1 MTPCQVGAKHL
12 HFCGK
17 VLVARAALW
26 YTPDQLRFYFIP
38 ASGGR
43 INMEI
48 EAKFKVPNRQ
58 AYRELL
64 RVRSLGRYAVA
75 PATRIQV
82 VDRYFDAPDSR
93 LLASGYSCRLRSEGE
108 RIIATLKGLG
118 GVEGGVHRRDEQEID
133 LPELLLRPA
142 DWPASP
148 ARELALELAAGAAL
162 EPLFDLQQT
171 RQKCDV
177 LDGERRVAE
186 LSLDEVRAVVGQR
199 PAFYYEVEV
208 ELRPDGTEEDL
219 ALLAATLR
227 DEYGLEAE
235 SRSKFARGLET
246 LRERGTAIHDGL
258 TAAERATLEAYAAG
272 SDEELARRAATILGW
287 ADGLPTREIVA
298 ATGLSSGRV
307 RFWVR
312 TFRGQRMDIFA
323 PGADTEPDEAVRR
336 PAPQPP
342 APKRQEPERAAPARP
357 RRATATSTQRQAPA
371 GPVAPRGPQP
381 PAVTP
386 PARAAATAGVEAEP
400 AAAPRGFPSVPDFC
414 RRHGVDLERSRYAAD
429 MALELFDALRKVHR
443 MPRRRRRL
451 LRQAALLAT
460 VGAQADPEHPFLA
473 GRDLILAQPLRNVN
487 TNERLALACIVA
499 LQRKKMKPEKEHTLD
514 ALEPKLRS
522 HALLLAALL
531 QIGWSF
537 TFDGPNSTAI
547 RMIEGGDSA
556 ECAVILEGPPAEADA
571 QQAAVRAE
579 YWRQFT
585 KQQLVFLAL
594 VQPVAAAASPA
605 HAAPAQPVPEEP
617 PLPADLPALLP
628 EDSMSEAGRKVI
640 LTHFVRML
648 ANEAGTRE
656 GADIEFLH
664 DMRVSTR
671 RMRAAYRIF
680 EPYYDA
686 EAVKRFNKNLRRAGG
701 TLGAVRD
708 LDVLIEKA
716 EAYQAGLPQED
727 DLTVEPLLASWHGSR
742 EVARRE
748 LIEYLDSSAYRDF
761 VAAFRVFLLTP
772 GAQAKPIPEGE
783 PVAHQL
789 RHVVPRL
796 VMERYEQVRAYEPI
810 LATAPITT
818 YHQLRVDFKR
828 LRYALE
834 FFQKQ
839 LGPEASGIIKQ
850 VTALQDL
857 LGALQDAHVAEELIR
872 AFLDEQRGKRKKAL
886 PLAGVEQYW
895 RVQQITQ
902 QELLARFPAP
912 WAEVLG
918 VDFRRSLA
926 LALAAL

>member
-1 MTPCQVGAKHL
+1 
-12 HFCGK
+12 
-17 VLVARAALW
+17 
-26 YTPDQLRFYFIP
+26 
-38 ASGGR
+38 
-43 INMEI
+43 MEI

-64 RVRSLGRYAVA
+64 RVRSLGKYSVA
-75 PATRIQV
+75 PAHRIQV

-93 LLASGYSCRLRSEGE
+93 LLAAGYSCRLRTEGE

-148 ARELALELAAGAAL
+148 ARALALELAAGAAL
-162 EPLFDLQQT
+162 ESLFDLQQT

-227 DEYGLEAE
+227 DEYALEPE
-235 SRSKFARGLET
+235 TRSKFARGLET
-246 LRERGTAIHDGL
+246 LRERGTAVHDGL
-258 TAAERATLEAYAAG
+258 TATERATLEAYAAG
-272 SDEELARRAATILGW
+272 GDEELARRAATILGW

-312 TFRGQRMDIFA
+312 TFRAQRMAIFA
-323 PGADTEPDEAVRR
+323 PGADTEPDEALRSPVPQRPGAQR
-336 PAPQPP
+336 PAAQ
-342 APKRQEPERAAPARP
+342 QAAPARP
-357 RRATATSTQRQAPA
+357 RRSAAKSTQRQAPA
-371 GPVAPRGPQP
+371 AAPVAPREPQP
-381 PAVTP
+381 SPVAP
-386 PARAAATAGVEAEP
+386 PARAAAAATAGAEAEP
-400 AAAPRGFPSVPDFC
+400 TPAPRGFPSVPDFC
-414 RRHGVDLERSRYAAD
+414 RRNGVDLERSRYAAD

-451 LRQAALLAT
+451 LRQAALLAA
-460 VGAQADPEHPFLA
+460 VGAQADPEHPFSA

-514 ALEPKLRS
+514 ALEPKQRS

-531 QIGWSF
+531 QIGRSF

-556 ECAVILEGPPAEADA
+556 ECAVILEGPSAEADA
-571 QQAAVRAE
+571 QQAAARAE
-579 YWRQFT
+579 YWRQLT
-585 KQQLVFLAL
+585 KQQIVFLAL
-594 VQPVAAAASPA
+594 VQPLAAAASPV

-617 PLPADLPALLP
+617 PLPADVPALLP

-686 EAVKRFNKNLRRAGG
+686 EAVKRFNKNLRRAGSA
-701 TLGAVRD
+701 LGAVRD

-716 EAYQAGLPQED
+716 EAYQAGLPQD
-727 DLTVEPLLASWHGSR
+727 DGLTVEPLLASWHGSR

-748 LIEYLDSSAYRDF
+748 LIGYLDSSAYRDF
-761 VAAFRVFLLTP
+761 VASFRAFLLTP
-772 GAQAKPIPEGE
+772 GAAAKPIPEGE
-783 PVAHQL
+783 PIAHQL

-834 FFQKQ
+834 FFQKL
-839 LGPEASGIIKQ
+839 LGPEAPGTIKQ

-857 LGALQDAHVAEELIR
+857 LGALQDAHVAEGLIR
-872 AFLDEQRGKRKKAL
+872 TFLDEQRGKRKKAL
-886 PLAGVEQYW
+886 PPAALAGVERYW
-895 RVQQITQ
+895 DVQRTTQ
-902 QELLARFPAP
+902 AELLAQFPAP
-912 WAEVLG
+912 WAGILG
-918 VDFRRSLA
+918 PDFRRSLA